1 MCAVLD
7 SPKLVGVSDYSFS
20 EQEPGSQ
27 LTIRAGRPH
36 NHREGF
42 AMYPDF
48 QRFLGNCAVHRT
60 RGGSALHFDNRHR
73 PPAVGSRGDRSTAV
87 VGSHSGDKHVAPVRV
102 AQLTLVDDRQSGH
115 PRRQRGG
122 K

>member
-1 MCAVLD
+1 
-7 SPKLVGVSDYSFS
+7 
-20 EQEPGSQ
+20 
-27 LTIRAGRPH
+27 
-36 NHREGF
+36 
-42 AMYPDF
+42 MYPDF

-102 AQLTLVDDRQSGH
+102 AQLTLVDDRPTVGLKPATKGRVSLLEAYGLSA
-115 PRRQRGG
+115 PLSVDDVRRVDYLDW
-122 K
+122 